1 MPASGD
7 PTTAQLLSAA
17 LEDFCSDLRRS
28 LHFAAHSRRSLPS
41 TVSTVSGESGDDEVP
56 VPAKTAIA
64 SGDNDVPDDSMAARQ
79 VLRAPVAE
87 LRLIT

>member
-1 MPASGD
+1 MPTSGD

-41 TVSTVSGESGDDEVP
+41 TVSTVSGDSGDDED
-56 VPAKTAIA
+56 PAKTAIA
-64 SGDNDVPDDSMAARQ
+64 SGDNEVPDDSMAAQ
-79 VLRAPVAE
+79 VPKAPV
-87 LRLIT
+87 